1 VNVRIKYCFTLL
13 MRSTFKPALRTQ
25 DKILMVQHFEYEDIK
40 TLVLVYYQM
49 IKKKIH

>member
-1 VNVRIKYCFTLL
+1 

-25 DKILMVQHFEYEDIK
+25 DKISMVQHFEYEEIK

-49 IKKKIH
+49 IKKKTLVLKFYSCTVQ